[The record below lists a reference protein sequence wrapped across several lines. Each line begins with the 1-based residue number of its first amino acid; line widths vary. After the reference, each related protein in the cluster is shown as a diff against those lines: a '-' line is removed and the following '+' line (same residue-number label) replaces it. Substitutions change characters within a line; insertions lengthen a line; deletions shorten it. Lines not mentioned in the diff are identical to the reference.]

1 MRYVI
6 AILVLI
12 CAAGCVKRDSIR
24 FVTLPP
30 KPIEQVALL
39 PGPPE
44 KPFKVVGHVFVK
56 GAPAASWQSVAE
68 GARAEAAEMGADA
81 VFIGNAAE
89 YQAGT
94 IIMPHSST
102 TTTTGSFSGG
112 PFNATSN
119 TFMGPT
125 TAMGIEKKR
134 FTGIAI
140 MYQQQ

>member
-1 MRYVI
+1 
-6 AILVLI
+6 
-12 CAAGCVKRDSIR
+12 
-24 FVTLPP
+24 
-30 KPIEQVALL
+30 
-39 PGPPE
+39 
-44 KPFKVVGHVFVK
+44 
-56 GAPAASWQSVAE
+56 
-68 GARAEAAEMGADA
+68 MGADA